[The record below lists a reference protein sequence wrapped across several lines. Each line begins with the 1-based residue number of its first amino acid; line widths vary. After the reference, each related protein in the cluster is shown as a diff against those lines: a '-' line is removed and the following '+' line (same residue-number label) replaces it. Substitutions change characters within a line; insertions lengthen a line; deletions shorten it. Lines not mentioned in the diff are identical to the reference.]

1 MTVSQN
7 IGFIGAG
14 MMAEA
19 LAKGFVNK
27 GVIQAGQ
34 VFCHDPTPARQEVFR
49 SMGATPCESGAEVR
63 LRSDNVACER
73 QPGEI
78 RAVTSA

>member
-1 MTVSQN
+1 MSVSEK

-27 GVIQAGQ
+27 GVIQASQ
-34 VFCHDPTPARQEVFR
+34 VFCHDPSTARQEVFR
-49 SMGATPCESGAEVR
+49 AMGANPCQSGAEV
-63 LRSDNVACER
+63 
-73 QPGEI
+73 
-78 RAVTSA
+78 